1 MKYFFSTLLLLSISM
16 IAVAQTNVQARTEMA
31 DLMRSN
37 GKIYVVIAVLI
48 TILAGLFFYL
58 MRLDRKI
65 TGLEK
70 DIKTSAINLIQE

>member
-58 MRLDRKI
+58 IRLDRKI

>member
-1 MKYFFSTLLLLSISM
+1 MKYFFSTLLLLSLSM
-16 IAVAQTNVQARTEMA
+16 ITVAQTNMKAGTEMA

-58 MRLDRKI
+58 IRLDRKI

-70 DIKTSAINLIQE
+70 DIKSSAINLIQE